1 MCCFSPFPYNLFF
14 SYVDVLCQRGDC
26 RSKIL
31 ETSAHFFSFTSANG
45 ACRHIVAALF
55 DMEATIT
62 RNELE
67 NFTSVS
73 CLRVKR
79 KRITENAVPMKYV
92 EFQKSEYGKISKD

>member
-1 MCCFSPFPYNLFF
+1 MLSFCANEVTVDPRFKKLVPFFPFN
-14 SYVDVLCQRGDC
+14 
-26 RSKIL
+26 
-31 ETSAHFFSFTSANG
+31 SANG
-45 ACRHIVAALF
+45 ACRHTVAALF
-55 DMEATIT
+55 DLEATIA

-79 KRITENAVPMKYV
+79 KRITENAVSTKYV